1 MSNVK
6 FVKLAKK
13 IVGDWYEK
21 ERSKETNTLIDENDI
36 CVVWLCK
43 ALQNNKALLTT
54 ELPDGL
60 LFEVTYD
67 GRRREVYLNV
77 YSKIETMR
85 IVEEEDDQSQ
95 N

>member
-13 IVGDWYEK
+13 TVCDWYE
-21 ERSKETNTLIDENDI
+21 EMRSKETNTLIDEDDVCI
-36 CVVWLCK
+36 VWLCK

-54 ELPDGL
+54 ELTDGL

-67 GRRREVYLNV
+67 ECKHEVYLNV
-77 YSKIETMR
+77 YNKIETVR
-85 IVEEEDDQSQ
+85 TLEEEND
-95 N
+95 